1 MKGLIWNCRGIK
13 KKGVSFFLKNLI
25 SEHNFHFI
33 SLQETMVEDI
43 DEKTLKGFDPNSNY
57 LWKWLPSR
65 GKSGGIL
72 SGINTDFLDVGGFC
86 EGKYILQMDVWD
98 KQLKQKWNFLNIYGA
113 AQLEQKNEFLAELA
127 HFCSKN
133 NQPYLIRGDFN
144 IIRFSSDKN
153 KPFGVHKHTDL
164 FNNIISIYDLLD
176 IHLVGGKY
184 TWSNNQENPTLER
197 LDRVL
202 ISKQWE
208 DLFPS
213 VFLYKLPREISD
225 HNPLILSTQ
234 THQSEKNLL
243 QIRDLLAEGP

>member
-1 MKGLIWNCRGIK
+1 MEFLEHIWSCPTR
-13 KKGVSFFLKNLI
+13 
-25 SEHNFHFI
+25 
-33 SLQETMVEDI
+33 T
-43 DEKTLKGFDPNSNY
+43 
-57 LWKWLPSR
+57 
-65 GKSGGIL
+65 
-72 SGINTDFLDVGGFC
+72 
-86 EGKYILQMDVWD
+86 
-98 KQLKQKWNFLNIYGA
+98 
-113 AQLEQKNEFLAELA
+113 KNEFLVELA

-133 NQPYLIRGDFN
+133 NQPYLIGGDFN

-153 KPFGVHKHTDL
+153 KPSVVHKHTYL
-164 FNNIISIYDLLD
+164 FNNIISIYELLD

-184 TWSNNQENPTLER
+184 IWSNNQENPTLER

-213 VFLYKLPREISD
+213 VFLYKLPREIFD

-234 THQSEKNLL
+234 THQYEKNLL